1 MVNLSLI
8 NTPWYIQQMKDTP
21 YYSEAK
27 AVPISIP
34 DNRIAGMEG
43 LIPWEPQ
50 TVTLPVPPGTSAGP
64 VSIDTALYNREALG
78 HEAPGNLPPS
88 GTNAGGGGKIEFMM
102 KNTLQYGRT
111 KAIRIQ
117 DFMVKHILETNR
129 WQRPVYFA
137 ITCSPDSKIGVD
149 DYLRFCGLAWKLVPY
164 KASHLEMG
172 IDPVVLHA
180 NLFDEP
186 GGFSRTPRYGYK
198 FRSTSDSTV
207 VLDENEARM
216 LSGFHTAF
224 RALAIYESDVRHDLR
239 KSVEVLDRVE
249 KAMPWQSTPMLFE
262 DGYDFALMYYRV
274 GRIPTF
280 TSLVGRLG
288 KQFKIETAEG
298 AQPTNP
304 YIYGQMIHIYDLA
317 KDYSAELEVL
327 GNLARLRPNDA
338 SIKERIDTVRA
349 ILQRDAPVPAN

>member
-1 MVNLSLI
+1 
-8 NTPWYIQQMKDTP
+8 
-21 YYSEAK
+21 
-27 AVPISIP
+27 
-34 DNRIAGMEG
+34 
-43 LIPWEPQ
+43 
-50 TVTLPVPPGTSAGP
+50 
-64 VSIDTALYNREALG
+64 
-78 HEAPGNLPPS
+78 
-88 GTNAGGGGKIEFMM
+88 
-102 KNTLQYGRT
+102 
-111 KAIRIQ
+111 
-117 DFMVKHILETNR
+117 
-129 WQRPVYFA
+129 
-137 ITCSPDSKIGVD
+137 
-149 DYLRFCGLAWKLVPY
+149 
-164 KASHLEMG
+164 MG